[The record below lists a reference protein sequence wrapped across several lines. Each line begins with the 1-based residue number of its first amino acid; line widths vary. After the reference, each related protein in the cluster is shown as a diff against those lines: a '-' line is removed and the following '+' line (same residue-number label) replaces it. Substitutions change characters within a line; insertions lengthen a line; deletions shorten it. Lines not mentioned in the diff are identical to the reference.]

1 MIITPQNTGMTQK
14 HNKPTQA
21 DEPPPYDFGL
31 PSTSHDEP
39 PPFVAVEERQPLI
52 TTTPAYGTEP
62 PRIYQY
68 SNLLS
73 DEQVAS
79 LPPGHPQMACVQAGM
94 HDLHTTFGLLGILA
108 AVFWFPIGIGC
119 CLLDRRSTCRRCG
132 AVLSTGFC
140 D

>member
-1 MIITPQNTGMTQK
+1 MTLVYLVCLSSIIVSPIYTRKG
-14 HNKPTQA
+14 
-21 DEPPPYDFGL
+21 
-31 PSTSHDEP
+31 TSHDEP

-94 HDLHTTFGLLGILA
+94 HDLHTTFGLLGA
-108 AVFWFPIGIGC
+108 FPYPLPLGWSVTVPRNLGGR
-119 CLLDRRSTCRRCG
+119 LLVPYWYRM
-132 AVLSTGFC
+132 LSP
-140 D
+140 